1 MEKDLVTRLS
11 ALGMTKQDLA
21 QSLGVSLSSIYHWR
35 ELPKYVQAY
44 LASRERESAGE
55 NTKCSMEREAW
66 KDEVAK
72 AAEARTDTPL
82 ADRMTCRVTQYG
94 NLNWHIEPEK
104 ESGNRGLEVSVLPDS
119 VESGSEKLHMPAQR
133 EGAAKGNDG
142 RGSVRKDEAETVG
155 RAKDQPAPSG
165 RRRG

>member
-1 MEKDLVTRLS
+1 MRNELVSRLS
-11 ALGMTKQDLA
+11 ALGMTKEDLSR
-21 QSLGVSLSSIYHWR
+21 SLGVSLSSIYHWR

-44 LASRERESAGE
+44 LASRERE
-55 NTKCSMEREAW
+55 AW

-82 ADRMTCRVTQYG
+82 ADRMTARVTQYG

-104 ESGNRGLEVSVLPDS
+104 ENGRVEVSVLPDS

-155 RAKDQPAPSG
+155 KPEDQRAQYNPPTG

>member
-44 LASRERESAGE
+44 LASRERE
-55 NTKCSMEREAW
+55 AW

-104 ESGNRGLEVSVLPDS
+104 DDGRLEVSVLPDS
-119 VESGSEKLHMPAQR
+119 V
-133 EGAAKGNDG
+133 
-142 RGSVRKDEAETVG
+142 GSVCAELPVPDGTEGGKSDDGGQVAERPRPHETDI
-155 RAKDQPAPSG
+155 RAG